1 VKPRVLQLV
10 GSFHNGGSERQAIE
24 LTRLLKDE
32 GSVDVSI
39 AVLNNEGS
47 LRAEVERLDLGEIP
61 EFPLTSF
68 FRPSFVRQTR
78 ALADHLRREKIDVIH
93 THDFYTNV
101 IGMAAAASAG
111 TFARVASKRETE
123 GVRTKGQDR
132 VERLAFGGSSKIV
145 VNSAAVHEHLTSRGL
160 KESRLELIHNG
171 VDVVAFDAAKSR
183 ADKVR
188 REFDL
193 PEDAK
198 LVTVVA
204 NLRHD
209 VKNIPMFLRAA
220 DRVSQRISDTRFV
233 VAGEGEMKVDMEAM
247 AVEMGIEQFV
257 YFVGRCDDVPALL
270 AASSVCVLPSKAEG
284 FSNSV
289 LEYMAA
295 GKPVVVTDVGGAA
308 EAVVEGET
316 GYLVASNDDEAMA
329 ERLVGLLR
337 DDEKAAKFG
346 AAARERAG
354 AAFSTERQLE
364 KTLDL
369 YKRLLAD

>member
-1 VKPRVLQLV
+1 MRPRVLQLI
-10 GSFHNGGSERQAIE
+10 GSFNNGGSERQAVS
-24 LTRLLKDE
+24 LTRLLKEE
-32 GSVDVSI
+32 GSVDVSV

-47 LRAEVERLDLGEIP
+47 LRSEVEQLDLGDIP

-78 ALADHLRREKIDVIH
+78 TLADHLRENKIDVLH

-111 TFARVASKRETE
+111 TFARIASKRETE
-123 GVRTKGQDR
+123 GMRTKGQDR
-132 VERLAFGGSSKIV
+132 VERLAFGASSKII
-145 VNSAAVHEHLTSRGL
+145 VNSAAVQAHLVERGL
-160 KESRLELIHNG
+160 KESRLEIIHNG
-171 VDVVAFDAAKSR
+171 VDVAAFDMARSR
-183 ADKVR
+183 TGDVR
-188 REFDL
+188 RQLDL
-193 PEDAK
+193 PEDTK

-220 DRVSQRISDTRFV
+220 ERIIEDGFEPTFV
-233 VAGEGEMKVDMEAM
+233 IAGEGEMKADLEAM
-247 AVEMGIEQFV
+247 AAELGIERYT
-257 YFVGRCDDVPALL
+257 YFVGRCDNVPALL
-270 AASSVCVLPSKAEG
+270 ASSSVCVLPSRAEG

-308 EAVVEGET
+308 EVVIEGET
-316 GYLVASNDDEAMA
+316 GYLVEPDDDEAMA
-329 ERLVGLLR
+329 ERIAELLR
-337 DDEKAAKFG
+337 DDDKAAAFG
-346 AAARERAG
+346 EKARERVATD
-354 AAFSTERQLE
+354 FSTKRQLE

-369 YKRLLAD
+369 YKRLLAN

>member
-1 VKPRVLQLV
+1 MKPRVLQLI
-10 GSFHNGGSERQAIE
+10 GSFHNGGSERQAVN
-24 LTRLLKDE
+24 LTRLLKDDAT
-32 GSVDVSI
+32 VDVSV

-47 LRAEVERLDLGEIP
+47 LRLEVEQLDLGEIP

-78 ALADHLRREKIDVIH
+78 ALAEHLREEKIDIIH

-123 GVRTKGQDR
+123 GVRTKGQER
-132 VERLAFGGSSKIV
+132 VERIAFGASSKIV
-145 VNSAAVHEHLTSRGL
+145 VNSAAVHEHLVDRGL
-160 KESRLELIHNG
+160 KEDRLELIHNG
-171 VDVVAFDAAKSR
+171 VDVAPFDAARQR
-183 ADKVR
+183 AGEVR
-188 REFDL
+188 HILDL
-193 PEDAK
+193 PEDRK

-209 VKNIPMFLRAA
+209 VKNIPMFLRAV
-220 DRVSQRISDTRFV
+220 DRVTEEISDARFV
-233 VAGEGEMKVDMEAM
+233 IAGEGERKVDIEAM
-247 AVEMGIEQFV
+247 AVQLGIEQFT
-257 YFVGRCDDVPALL
+257 YFVGRCDDVPGLL
-270 AASSVCVLPSKAEG
+270 AASSVCVLPSRAEG

-295 GKPVVVTDVGGAA
+295 GKPVVVTDVGGAS
-308 EAVVEGET
+308 EAVIHEET
-316 GYLVASNDDEAMA
+316 GYLVASDDDGSMA
-329 ERLVGLLR
+329 ERLMELLK
-337 DDEKAAKFG
+337 DDDKAAKFG
-346 AAARERAG
+346 AAARKRVG
-354 AAFSTERQLE
+354 AEFSTERQLE

>member
-1 VKPRVLQLV
+1 VKARVLQLI
-10 GSFHNGGSERQAIE
+10 GSFHNGGSERQAVE
-24 LTRLLKDE
+24 LTRLLKHD
-32 GSVDVSI
+32 GSVEVSV
-39 AVLNNEGS
+39 AVLNNEGP
-47 LRAEVERLDLGEIP
+47 LRDEVERLDLGEIP

-68 FRPSFVRQTR
+68 FRPSFVQQTR
-78 ALADHLRREKIDVIH
+78 ALAAHLRGNKIDVIH

-171 VDVVAFDAAKSR
+171 VDVAAFDQAQSR

-188 REFDL
+188 RELDL
-193 PEDAK
+193 PEDTK

-204 NLRHD
+204 NLRHG

-220 DRVSQRISDTRFV
+220 DRVSQRIADARFV
-233 VAGEGEMKVDMEAM
+233 IAGEGEMRVDMEAL
-247 AVEMGIEQFV
+247 AVEMGIERFV
-257 YFVGRCDDVPALL
+257 YFVGRCDDVPGLL

-295 GKPVVVTDVGGAA
+295 GKPVVVTEVGGAA
-308 EAVVEGET
+308 EAVIEGET

-329 ERLVGLLR
+329 ERLIGLLR

-346 AAARERAG
+346 AAARKRAG
-354 AAFSTERQLE
+354 IEFSTERQLK